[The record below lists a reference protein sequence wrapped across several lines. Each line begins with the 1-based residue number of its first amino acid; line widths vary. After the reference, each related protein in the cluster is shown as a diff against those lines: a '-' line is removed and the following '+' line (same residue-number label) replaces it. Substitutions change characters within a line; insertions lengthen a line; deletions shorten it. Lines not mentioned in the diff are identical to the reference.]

1 VMEQLAEVSLVKL
14 DFSASQWRLARFSWL
29 VGERLSSPK
38 NGIVVYEYIGGE
50 ISLSHCHVGHYSMHA
65 RLSQIH

>member
-1 VMEQLAEVSLVKL
+1 VKL
-14 DFSASQWRLARFSWL
+14 DFSALYLVVAPGSAFMVWL
-29 VGERLSSPK
+29 EKDFSSPK
-38 NGIVVYEYIGGE
+38 NGIVIYEYIGGE